1 MMIKIQQNDIIDIN
15 LEGYAKN
22 FKERLNLD
30 EDFRIITIT

>member
-1 MMIKIQQNDIIDIN
+1 MMIKIQQNVIIDIN
-15 LEGYAKN
+15 LEVNAKN